1 MKVQT
6 IFVVCLALLCQSNL
20 HGQDV
25 YIGLRQFMDTNFMRE
40 YEKMRDESERTV
52 RRFKRDAGRYS
63 EDQVQYV
70 ANAYNDSAE
79 QFNQTLYNIKG
90 DILDKQKRR
99 FIVLYP
105 DDYSKQVECDLYRAK
120 DFYSKN
126 FQRALVEV
134 TGDGSETSS
143 FLLALTTLITV
154 GQGAFD
160 LFVRFKDEWKRYNE
174 GILNKYLIEEYRF
187 RLWDEI
193 N

>member
-1 MKVQT
+1 MLKVQ
-6 IFVVCLALLCQSNL
+6 CLFIICLLLTQNSL
-20 HGQDV
+20 FGQDV

-126 FQRALVEV
+126 FQRAMVEV